1 MRDTEHNN
9 GLLDYLWLAD
19 RGLEIVANRGIHA
32 KAGLREWEKV
42 YRTMETAFKQ
52 ANYEVGVL
60 SGIQAVTQHL
70 VEHFPAVGDGQ
81 NELLDK
87 PVVL

>member
-1 MRDTEHNN
+1 VWDTEHNN

-19 RGLEIVANRGIHA
+19 RDLEIVANRGIHA
-32 KAGLREWEKV
+32 KVGLRKWEKV

-52 ANYEVGVL
+52 AKYEWGVVC
-60 SGIQAVTQHL
+60 GVQAVTQNL
-70 VEHFPAVGDGQ
+70 KEHFRAVGDGR
-81 NELLDK
+81 NELPDK

>member
-1 MRDTEHNN
+1 MLIY
-9 GLLDYLWLAD
+9 LLFAD
-19 RGLEIVANRGIHA
+19 QDVEVVADRGIHA
-32 KAGLREWEKV
+32 KVGSREGEKICH
-42 YRTMETAFKQ
+42 TMETAFKQ
-52 ANYEVGVL
+52 ANYEEGVL